1 MNINLMMIWMTAVQ
15 TLWWYKRLFIC
26 QTCTI
31 VQSCI
36 KWLLIC
42 SQTCTWIANNADCTN
57 KTHIAGAAVMMPLFL
72 QTPTSSPLSSSLLWS
87 IGYSEIVGSKMGEF
101 FEGVSSPSCW
111 IEYQSLSCDQLDWN
125 VVINIITIFL
135 ILFISDDDYKG
146 RAGWGKLWSR
156 VHEVESRTR
165 TLWADKRLR
174 EPDQRESQ
182 TKSEWAKMCE
192 SEPQRANCISA
203 LENVSMQ

>member
-1 MNINLMMIWMTAVQ
+1 MQSDLHLNCQQRRLHEQNQYCGGSGNDALIFANINIIT
-15 TLWWYKRLFIC
+15 
-26 QTCTI
+26 TI
-31 VQSCI
+31 IVI
-36 KWLLIC
+36 INLIV
-42 SQTCTWIANNADCTN
+42 
-57 KTHIAGAAVMMPLFL
+57 H
-72 QTPTSSPLSSSLLWS
+72 SLLWS

-135 ILFISDDDYKG
+135 ILFIGDDDYKG

-182 TKSEWAKMCE
+182 TKSEWARMCE
-192 SEPQRANCISA
+192 NEPECAR
-203 LENVSMQ
+203 VS